1 MARTKKTAAK
11 KATGKKRGRPAGS
24 TSVGKKK
31 ARGKKKAAGKKKASS
46 KKKASKKKASSKKK
60 ARGSGV
66 TAALAEM
73 RKKLSAAK
81 AELRVAKAEAAAAG
95 KKEEQLAKVIDG
107 LKQIN
112 AISAKGM
119 AAGASKKRRKK
130 KRASKK

>member
-31 ARGKKKAAGKKKASS
+31 ASGKKKAAG
-46 KKKASKKKASSKKK
+46 KKKASSKKK

-66 TAALAEM
+66 TAALADM
-73 RKKLSAAK
+73 RKKL
-81 AELRVAKAEAAAAG
+81 AEVKSELKVAKAEAAAAG
-95 KKEEQLAKVIDG
+95 KKEEQLAKVIEG
-107 LKQIN
+107 LKEIN

-119 AAGASKKRRKK
+119 AAGATRKRRKK
-130 KRASKK
+130 KRSAK